1 MARDVHRN
9 IKIREG
15 MRQMPQ
21 ELNLKLTTEVKIKTL
36 IYACFCRYVHKMGG
50 NIPDK
55 EQTDNKNTTKKSTEK
70 S

>member
-1 MARDVHRN
+1 
-9 IKIREG
+9 
-15 MRQMPQ
+15 MPQ